1 MELTEEEK
9 KQTMEELG
17 KRNYGLPYDSQ
28 LLKRLYEKQ
37 YGPIVPIEQQV
48 NCFSCLYSWKT
59 KSQHIIVQYPS
70 CYRRIKRPRDP
81 EEIEREYQN
90 EVREYFLSSRTPRK
104 S

>member
-59 KSQHIIVQYPS
+59 KSL
-70 CYRRIKRPRDP
+70 
-81 EEIEREYQN
+81 EREYQN